1 MPATAS
7 VSLTGDPYID
17 GVLSGTR
24 WGVSSLTYSFPTS
37 AAYYEYSGE
46 PGTNFEAFTAAQQDA
61 VRKVLA
67 NYTAIA
73 NLTFTEVA
81 ETSSQHATLRYAE
94 SDSLSPGSAWAY
106 FPSSWPQGGD
116 MWFNNSSNVFDNPIK
131 GNAAYFVMLH
141 ETGHAIG
148 LKHTHEVMGSFGTE
162 PLDHDLFEYSVMSYR
177 AYVGAAPGQY
187 TNDFPQTLMMYD
199 IAAVQTM
206 YGANYNTNSGDTV
219 YVWSPTTGEMSL
231 NGVGMGALAGNKIFM
246 TIWDGGGQDTYDF
259 SDYTTALAV
268 NLQPGGWTTA
278 STTQLAYLGDGHYAA
293 GNIANALLY
302 NNNPA
307 SLIENVIGGA
317 DNDVMTGNIAD
328 NHFTGGGGNDVF
340 DGGSGNDSAIYSG
353 LTSDYSWSRNANGS
367 WTITDLRTGSLDGAD
382 TLWNLEFL
390 QFSDSSVAIGSYTPP
405 APPVVTN
412 TTPSFTSSAQSVSL
426 TEWADRSTNES
437 LNTAHIATGT
447 MSFADPDGGDTHAV
461 AFTPEGPGYLG
472 TFTLTGL
479 DDATGSVGW
488 TFSVSDSAVNYLK
501 ARQSLT
507 QKYDVTVDDG
517 HGGTAMQTVTVT
529 LIGTDDAKSPS
540 PGLGK
545 GKGAVSKLDFTD
557 NLTGGDG
564 SDTFRFAS
572 TSFGDDVIADF
583 KVTGK
588 NHDFLQFDDSIFAS
602 AADALSHAT
611 QAGQDVVLT
620 YDESDAVTLLGVQL
634 SQLTAQNFI
643 IV

>member
-1 MPATAS
+1 MPARAS
-7 VSLTGDPYID
+7 VNLTGDPYID

-24 WGVSSLTYSFPTS
+24 WDESSLTYSFPTS

-46 PGTNFEAFTAAQQDA
+46 PGTNFEAFTAVQQDA

-67 NYTAIA
+67 NYSAIA
-73 NLTFTEVA
+73 NITFTQVA

-94 SDSLSPGSAWAY
+94 SDSLSPNTAWAY
-106 FPSSWPQGGD
+106 FPATWPQGGD
-116 MWFNNSSNVFDNPIK
+116 MWFNNSSNAFDNPIK
-131 GNAAYFVMLH
+131 GDYAYFAMLH

-148 LKHTHEVMGSFGTE
+148 LKHPHEVMGSFGAM
-162 PLDHDLFEYSVMSYR
+162 PLDHDSVEYSVMSYR
-177 AYVGAAPGQY
+177 FA
-187 TNDFPQTLMMYD
+187 NDFPQTLMMYD

-206 YGANYNTNSGDTV
+206 YGANYATNSGDTV
-219 YVWSPTTGEMSL
+219 YEWSPTTGEMSL
-231 NGVGMGALAGNKIFM
+231 NGVGMGAPAGNKIFM

-268 NLQPGGWTTA
+268 NLQPGDWTTA

-340 DGGSGNDSAIYSG
+340 DGGSGNDSAIYWG
-353 LTSDYSWSRNANGS
+353 LTSDYSWSRNANES
-367 WTITDLRTGSLDGAD
+367 WTITDLRTGSLDGTD

-405 APPVVTN
+405 APPPAPPVVTN
-412 TTPSFTSSAQSVSL
+412 TAPSFTSSAQSVSL

-461 AFTPEGPGYLG
+461 AFTPQGPGYLG

-488 TFSVSDSAVNYLK
+488 IFSVSDNAVNYLK
-501 ARQSLT
+501 AGQSLT
-507 QKYDVTVDDG
+507 QKYDVTVDDS

-529 LIGTDDAKSPS
+529 LIGTDDAKNPS
-540 PGLGK
+540 PGHGK
-545 GKGAVSKLDFTD
+545 GKGAVRDVAFTD
-557 NLTGGDG
+557 NG
-564 SDTFRFAS
+564 
-572 TSFGDDVIADF
+572 ADLLF
-583 KVTGK
+583 FHETQRDQAPAPETL
-588 NHDFLQFDDSIFAS
+588 NTHDIDLPEMA
-602 AADALSHAT
+602 
-611 QAGQDVVLT
+611 
-620 YDESDAVTLLGVQL
+620 LLGLAHDYLV
-634 SQLTAQNFI
+634 
-643 IV
+643 